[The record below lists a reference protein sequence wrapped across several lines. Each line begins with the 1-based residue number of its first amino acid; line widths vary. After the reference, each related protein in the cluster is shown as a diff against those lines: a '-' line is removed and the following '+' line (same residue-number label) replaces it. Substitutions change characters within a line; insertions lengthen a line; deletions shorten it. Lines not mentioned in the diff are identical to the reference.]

1 MKSRI
6 KASCTKDA
14 VLNTL
19 AKAQLIDGIVCNRP
33 CSNCG
38 MCLVRLKRFF
48 DNEILKAAQD
58 YNVKQ
63 LTLIKQTA

>member
-1 MKSRI
+1 MRGRI
-6 KASCTKDA
+6 KTTCTREA

-19 AKAQLIDGIVCNRP
+19 AKAQMIDGLVCKDA

-48 DNEILKAAQD
+48 DAEILKAAKD

-63 LTLIKQTA
+63 LSLVKQSA